1 MTNLSTGLQEA
12 PRPLSLPIKGAVAPM
27 ISPRPVYP
35 RAADQIVQFLLQN
48 GVNTVFGLPGGPLF
62 PIYDALMDCPGIRVI
77 DCKHETMAVF
87 AAAAYARA
95 TESVGVVLVTSGP
108 GITNSLTGLA
118 SAFCDSLPVLMLAG
132 EVPRSQFGRGALQEG
147 SPYSLDVRAMVH
159 SITKATFEL
168 TNSRST
174 GAVMGKAL
182 ATARSGRKGPVFVSL
197 PLDVTPE
204 RVDPARIEAQVS
216 SQFTV
221 EANLLDDVADL
232 LASADHPLILAGSGV
247 RWGRGT
253 EQLLRLAERGSIP
266 VATTPKAKGVFPE
279 SHPLALGIYGYGG
292 HPSTR
297 KYLESDVDVLFAVGT
312 GFGEVATNTWNQV
325 IKASKSFIQLDIDA
339 AQIGKNYRVDVGLVG
354 PAEVVL
360 RNLLERTPKRSRL
373 LVVRGVERFTDPSIP
388 PADLLAQI
396 GPPRALWELQACL
409 PKDTIY
415 TIDSGEHTMFG
426 LHYLTLDRP
435 DCFYFAGGLGAMGS
449 GLGAALGVKLGCPD
463 RPVVCIC
470 GDGSIPMNGGEI
482 LTAAQQKL
490 PLIVAVINNGGYG
503 MVENGLRHLYGRA
516 HSFGTAPLD
525 ICAFARGLGARAI
538 RIERPG
544 DILAAGLEAAL
555 AEGTPIVLDIAVDPS
570 IQMPAPERLA
580 ALKASSAAAGTPE
593 LRS

>member
-1 MTNLSTGLQEA
+1 LSNLSIGLTDLA
-12 PRPLSLPIKGAVAPM
+12 RPLSFPGKSAPAPQTL
-27 ISPRPVYP
+27 PRPIYP
-35 RAADQIVQFLLQN
+35 RAADQIVQFLVQN
-48 GVNTVFGLPGGPLF
+48 GVSTVFGLPGGPLF
-62 PIYDALMDCPGIRVI
+62 PIYDALLDCPSIRVI
-77 DCKHETMAVF
+77 NCKHETMAVF

-221 EANLLDDVADL
+221 EAQLLDDVADL

-247 RWGRGT
+247 RWGRGP

-325 IKASKSFIQLDIDA
+325 IKASRAFVQLDIDA

-354 PAEVVL
+354 PADVVL
-360 RNLLERTPKRSRL
+360 LKLLERTPKRNRL
-373 LVVRGVERFTDPSIP
+373 LVVRGVERFTDPAVSPEATHTPITP
-388 PADLLAQI
+388 Q
-396 GPPRALWELQACL
+396 RAIWELQACL

-415 TIDSGEHTMFG
+415 TVDSGEHTMFG
-426 LHYLTLDRP
+426 LHYLNLDRP

-449 GLGAALGVKLGCPD
+449 GLGSALGVKLGCPT
-463 RPVVCIC
+463 RAVVCIC
-470 GDGSIPMNGGEI
+470 GDGSVPMNGGEL
-482 LTAAQQKL
+482 LTCAQQKL
-490 PLIVAVINNGGYG
+490 PIIVAVINNGGYG
-503 MVENGLRHLYGRA
+503 MVENGMNHMYGRS
-516 HSFGTAPLD
+516 HSFATAPMD
-525 ICAFARGLGARAI
+525 ICQFARGLGATAI

-544 DILAAGLEAAL
+544 DILTAGLEAAL
-555 AEGTPIVLDIAVDPS
+555 GEGRPIVLDIVVDPAVK
-570 IQMPAPERLA
+570 MPAPERLA
-580 ALKASSAAAGTPE
+580 ALKASVE
-593 LRS
+593 EVRS